1 MHSKNQAHRRPIT
14 VIWLVVA
21 LIITIVVLSSVFH
34 AQIVKALVPFVKW
47 AKTTPASFLVPISIL
62 VIISFPP
69 LFGQE
74 FVAIVCGMAWGAG
87 IGFAIVCAGSIIGE
101 CLNFV

>member
-1 MHSKNQAHRRPIT
+1 MIAFI
-14 VIWLVVA
+14 L
-21 LIITIVVLSSVFH
+21 TIVILSSVFH

-47 AKTTPASFLVPISIL
+47 AKTTPAAFLIPIAVLI
-62 VIISFPP
+62 IISFPP

-87 IGFAIVCAGSIIGE
+87 VGFAIVCAGSLIGE

>member
-1 MHSKNQAHRRPIT
+1 MIAF
-14 VIWLVVA
+14 
-21 LIITIVVLSSVFH
+21 IITILVLSSVFH
-34 AQIVKALVPFVKW
+34 AQIVKALTPFVKW
-47 AKTTPASFLVPISIL
+47 AKDTPAAFLIPIAVL

-87 IGFAIVCAGSIIGE
+87 VGFAIVSAGTLIGE
-101 CLNFV
+101 TINFM